1 MTSSVTTI
9 EAPRRTRRSGKRL
22 RFRPPRPALPVR
34 GLWEAASEE
43 ERAKAH
49 KTAIAILE
57 WWMGRKSKETVAS
70 ELGLT
75 GLRVWQ
81 LSQAGLSGMLA
92 GLLRQ
97 PRRRGRAAMRAV
109 LDDRSQ
115 DLAALRKENA
125 ELKRRLGVAER
136 LIVLLREIPIG
147 KAHSLLPAKEAEKA
161 DGTGRAGRKKTAR
174 RADATRHDRAADGP
188 GDRAGPG

>member
-1 MTSSVTTI
+1 
-9 EAPRRTRRSGKRL
+9 
-22 RFRPPRPALPVR
+22 
-34 GLWEAASEE
+34 
-43 ERAKAH
+43 
-49 KTAIAILE
+49 
-57 WWMGRKSKETVAS
+57 MGRKSKEAVAG

-109 LDDRSQ
+109 LDDNTQ

-125 ELKRRLGVAER
+125 ELKRKLGVAER
-136 LIVLLREIPIG
+136 LIVLLREFPDG
-147 KAHSLLPAKEAEKA
+147 KAHSLPPAKEAEKA
-161 DGTGRAGRKKTAR
+161 DGTARAGRKKTAR
-174 RADATRHDRAADGP
+174 RADATGHDRAAER
-188 GDRAGPG
+188 DRERPEAG

>member
-1 MTSSVTTI
+1 MEESTMTIT
-9 EAPRRTRRSGKRL
+9 PRRTRRSGKRL
-22 RFRPPRPALPVR
+22 RFAPPRPALPVR

-43 ERAKAH
+43 EKAKAH
-49 KTAIAILE
+49 TTCVAILE
-57 WWMGRKSKETVAS
+57 WWMGRKAKDAVAN

-75 GLRVWQ
+75 GVRVWQ
-81 LSQAGLSGMLA
+81 LSQAALSGMLA

-109 LDDRSQ
+109 LDDKSQ

-125 ELKRRLGVAER
+125 ELKRRLAVAER

-147 KAHSLLPAKEAEKA
+147 KGHTLPPAQEAETA
-161 DGTGRAGRKKTAR
+161 DGRARAGRKKAAR
-174 RADATRHDRAADGP
+174 RADASRHDRAAERDGGGP
-188 GDRAGPG
+188 GAG